1 MKDGEM
7 IIDDFLE
14 SLREIAEILKE
25 EETDV

>member
-14 SLREIAEILKE
+14 PLREITEILKE